1 VRVVA
6 MAQVFVSYAHEDR
19 ARIEPL
25 VEAIRAQGLTL
36 FWDRD
41 IRPGGYWRGSIRRN
55 LMQARCLVVVWSAA
69 STRDGS
75 FVVEEAEAY
84 RQRAGGH
91 LIPVCIDE
99 VKPPFGFHEIQAAD
113 LTSWSG
119 DPAAAEVV
127 AVVAAV
133 RDAVESVEPHSVSI
147 RPPRKGGSFPRSW
160 KAPAAGLLVALL
172 AAGGLLIHF
181 EQRPL
186 PPSHDAGAGTAPP
199 SSGPATYPGPEGG
212 LLDARPDARGDSGG
226 GHRSPPPPPPP
237 PPACCVK
244 GMGREVPCTEC
255 DHQCHCKQHCE
266 PCPN

>member
-1 VRVVA
+1 MV
-6 MAQVFVSYAHEDR
+6 QVFVSYAHEDR

-25 VEAIRAQGLTL
+25 VEAIRSQGLTL
-36 FWDRD
+36 FWDPD
-41 IRPGGYWRGSIRRN
+41 IRPGGYWRVSIRRN

-84 RQRAGGH
+84 RRRAAGGP
-91 LIPVCIDE
+91 LIPVCIDHVE
-99 VKPPFGFHEIQAAD
+99 PPFGFREVQAAD

-133 RDAVESVEPHSVSI
+133 RDAVESVEPYSVSI
-147 RPPRKGGSFPRSW
+147 LPPWKGWSPSW
-160 KAPAAGLLVALL
+160 KAPAAGLLVLL
-172 AAGGLLIHF
+172 AARGLFILFGQGPH
-181 EQRPL
+181 
-186 PPSHDAGAGTAPP
+186 PPSHDAGLAPDP
-199 SSGPATYPGPEGG
+199 PASRPATYTDPEVG
-212 LLDARPDARGDSGG
+212 LLDARPDAPGDSGG
-226 GHRSPPPPPPP
+226 GHLPPPR

-244 GMGREVPCTEC
+244 DMGRAAPCTEC